1 MKRLPTAT
9 EPPAGDSIDRIGSRR
24 APTLAG
30 EATAGLRGLLER
42 NVFTVLVLAA
52 CAAVQA
58 VFVRGAVVA
67 DGWYSLLGGRVVAA
81 GGLPGRDTLTAMTL
95 GRDWV
100 DQQWLAH
107 LTLYE
112 LWNAAGWRLAAISLL
127 VFYLGTFAVASIAA
141 RRLGASDRSV
151 AAIVFVSFIAG
162 LPNTVF
168 RAQIIAYPLFALVLS
183 LLLADS
189 RRAGRLVYLVFPL
202 LALWANIHG
211 SVVVGAALVTLRG
224 LTFAAERLRARA
236 PLRSF
241 AGGALALLLLP
252 WPCTLISPYGLAL
265 PGYYRSVLDNSTL
278 THSIVEWSPSTLRGQ
293 PIFFALLLAGLWIA
307 ARSGPAL
314 TRFSKLALLCLGI
327 LGLVAVRNDVWFAIA
342 GAVVLPAALDRVW
355 APGKG
360 ERRAGLNLALAT
372 AGAVVAV
379 VAVASVASHGRSWF
393 ERSYPPRAAE
403 VVAAAAD
410 SSPGLRIFANEE
422 YADWL
427 LFEKPQLTGRIAY
440 DVRFE
445 LLPSARLQEIVDFR
459 LEHGLDW
466 QRAVNGYGLLVLDP
480 AGDRGAVR
488 LFTRL
493 PGTTVLFRD
502 AYVVVLRRRT

>member
-9 EPPAGDSIDRIGSRR
+9 EPPAGDPIVPRR
-24 APTLAG
+24 APTLARG
-30 EATAGLRGLLER
+30 ETARLRGLLER
-42 NVFTVLVLAA
+42 NVFALLVLAA

-58 VFVRGAVVA
+58 VFVRGTVVA

-95 GRDWV
+95 GRRWV

-112 LWNAAGWRLAAISLL
+112 LWNAGGWRLAATSLL
-127 VFYLGTFAVASIAA
+127 VFYLSTFAVASVTA

-151 AAIVFVSFIAG
+151 AAIVLVSFVAG

-183 LLLADS
+183 LLVTDS
-189 RRAGRLVYLVFPL
+189 RRPGRLVYLVFPL

-211 SVVVGAALVTLRG
+211 SVVLGAALVSLRG
-224 LTFAAERLRARA
+224 LTLAAERLRARA

-241 AGGALALLLLP
+241 AGRGLALLLAP
-252 WPCTLISPYGLAL
+252 WACTLISPYGLAL

-278 THSIVEWSPSTLRGQ
+278 THSIVEWGPSTLRGQ
-293 PIFFALLLAGLWIA
+293 PIFFALFVAGLWIA

-314 TRFSKLALLCLGI
+314 TRFSKLALLGLGI
-327 LGLVAVRNDVWFAIA
+327 LGLVALRNDVWFAIA
-342 GAVVLPAALDRVW
+342 SAVVLPAALDRVW
-355 APGKG
+355 RPAEGK
-360 ERRAGLNLALAT
+360 RRAGLNLRLSA
-372 AGAVVAV
+372 AGAAVAV
-379 VAVASVASHGRSWF
+379 VAVASVATHGRSWF
-393 ERSYPPRAAE
+393 ERSYPPQAAE
-403 VVAAAAD
+403 VVAAAAASD
-410 SSPGLRIFANEE
+410 PALRIFANEE

-427 LFEKPQLTGRIAY
+427 LFEKPQLAGRVAY

-445 LLPSARLQEIVDFR
+445 LLPSARLQEVVDFR

-466 QRAVNGYGLLVLDP
+466 QRAANGYGLLVLDP
-480 AGDRGAVR
+480 AGDSGAVR
-488 LFTRL
+488 LFRRL

-502 AYVVVLRRRT
+502 RYVVVLRRRA